1 MTNLPSYKHLLKMGN
16 KSSKMI
22 EEDDLTKDSIDK
34 ISNMSN
40 VSNEDPDPNITP
52 KKTGVLGSKVP
63 EFESNVY
70 LPKID
75 AIEIMNQDEMEG
87 AFTVLY
93 FFPGD
98 FGPGVLPEVSELKK
112 SLTSSSSESPTTSL
126 NLLCVSTD
134 SIDAHKAFSQME
146 QSQGGLK
153 GLDIVLV
160 SDQTGE
166 LCKLFQ
172 VYDESTHSA
181 YPSYIILDTELKV
194 VLKTTF
200 DPKVG
205 GDAQYVVNALK
216 YLMNEES
223 AQKDDKKPDFKANK
237 EVTFEVDKVQTDIG
251 KGETSTKSE
260 RSV

>member
-1 MTNLPSYKHLLKMGN
+1 MGN
-16 KSSKMI
+16 NSSKMI
-22 EEDDLTKDSIDK
+22 DEDDLTKDSIDK
-34 ISNMSN
+34 ISN
-40 VSNEDPDPNITP
+40 VSNEVPELNKSP
-52 KKTGVLGSKVP
+52 KETGALGSKVP
-63 EFESNVY
+63 EFERNVY

-75 AIEIMNQDEMEG
+75 AIEIMKQNDMEG

-112 SLTSSSSESPTTSL
+112 ILASSSSESPTTSFH
-126 NLLCVSTD
+126 LLCVSTD

-166 LCKLFQ
+166 LCKMFQ

-181 YPSYIILDTELKV
+181 YPSYVILDSELKV

-200 DPKVG
+200 DPKIG
-205 GDAQYVVNALK
+205 GDAQYVFNALK

-223 AQKDDKKPDFKANK
+223 AQKDDKMVDLKADT
-237 EVTFEVDKVQTDIG
+237 EVSFEVDKVQTDIG
-251 KGETSTKSE
+251 NGETSNKSE
-260 RSV
+260 SSV